1 MNSIDLLRKKI
12 LYRSEY
18 RGIKEMEL
26 LLNSFVKKHINDFSI
41 VELKQLDDL
50 LNFDDDSLFKWY
62 LNKKGNIKIP
72 SNKVSNLFKNFRIL
86 FRR

>member
-1 MNSIDLLRKKI
+1 MNSIDLLKKKI

-62 LNKKGNIKIP
+62 LNKKVEIKIP
-72 SNKVSNLFKNFRIL
+72 NNKVSKLLKNFKI
-86 FRR
+86 

>member
-41 VELKQLDDL
+41 VELKQLEDL

-62 LNKKGNIKIP
+62 LNKKVEIKIP
-72 SNKVSNLFKNFRIL
+72 NNKVSKLLKNFKI
-86 FRR
+86 

>member
-1 MNSIDLLRKKI
+1 MNSIELLRKKI

-62 LNKKGNIKIP
+62 LNKKIEIKIP
-72 SNKVSNLFKNFRIL
+72 NNKVSKLLKNFKI
-86 FRR
+86 

>member
-50 LNFDDDSLFKWY
+50 LNLDDGSLFKWY
-62 LNKKGNIKIP
+62 LNKKVEIKIP
-72 SNKVSNLFKNFRIL
+72 NNKVSRLLKNFKI
-86 FRR
+86 

>member
-12 LYRSEY
+12 LYRSKY

-26 LLNSFVKKHINDFSI
+26 LLSSFVKKHINDFSI
-41 VELKQLDDL
+41 VELKQLDYL

-62 LNKKGNIKIP
+62 LNKKVEIKIP
-72 SNKVSNLFKNFRIL
+72 NNKVSKLLKNFKI
-86 FRR
+86 

>member
-1 MNSIDLLRKKI
+1 MNSIELLKKKI

-26 LLNSFVKKHINDFSI
+26 LLNGFVKKHINDFSI

-50 LNFDDDSLFKWY
+50 LNFDDDNLFKWY
-62 LNKKGNIKIP
+62 LNKKVEIKIP
-72 SNKVSNLFKNFRIL
+72 NNKVSKLLKNFKI
-86 FRR
+86 

>member
-62 LNKKGNIKIP
+62 LNKKVEIKIP
-72 SNKVSNLFKNFRIL
+72 NNKVSELLKNFKI
-86 FRR
+86 